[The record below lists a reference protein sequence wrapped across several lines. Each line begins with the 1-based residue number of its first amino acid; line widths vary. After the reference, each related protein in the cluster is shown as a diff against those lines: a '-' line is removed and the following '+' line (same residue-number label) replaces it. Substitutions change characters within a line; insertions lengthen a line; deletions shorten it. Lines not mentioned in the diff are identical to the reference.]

1 MISTSEVANAT
12 TTASNTTTDRH
23 FAALQP
29 GEASQDKIA
38 SVRLSLVFL
47 PLDRPISDAK
57 VLTGRQRPM
66 TEIAFLFAEIT
77 TSEGHRGLGYSYSK
91 RAGGRGQYAHAKE
104 LAEEVLGEDPNDI
117 QRIWTKL
124 VWAGA
129 SVGRSGL
136 ATQAIAAIDI
146 ALWDLKAKRARLPLA
161 KLLGAHRDS
170 VACYN
175 TSGGFLSSSIE
186 EIIENANASVER
198 GIGGV
203 KIKVGQP
210 DSRIDLRRVEMVRS
224 ALSDDVALMV
234 DANQQWDRVSALRIG
249 RQLERFELTWIEEPL
264 DCYDAEGHAMLAD
277 KLDTPIATGEML
289 TSTAEH
295 RTLIERRSVDFIQPD
310 AARVGG
316 ITQFL
321 RIMALGD
328 EAGLK
333 LAPLF
338 AMEIHLHLSAA
349 YPLDAWVEHFEW
361 LEPLFNERLRIADGR
376 MHVPAR
382 PGLGFSLSDQAR
394 ALTVETTTVG
404 ETGNVGETGT
414 IGETS
419 TVGSR

>member
-1 MISTSEVANAT
+1 MTARTAT
-12 TTASNTTTDRH
+12 TDSSAATDRH

-29 GEASQDKIA
+29 GEASQDKIT
-38 SVRLSLVFL
+38 SVTLSLVFL

-66 TEIAFLFAEIT
+66 TQIAFLFAEIAT
-77 TSEGHRGLGYSYSK
+77 LEGHEGVGYSYSK
-91 RAGGRGQYAHAKE
+91 RAGGPGLYAHAKE
-104 LAEEVLGEDPNDI
+104 IADDVIGEDPNDI

-146 ALWDLKAKRARLPLA
+146 ALWDLKAKRAGLPLA

-175 TSGGFLSSSIE
+175 TSGGFFSSPLE
-186 EIIENANASVER
+186 EIIENAHNSLER
-198 GIGGV
+198 GIGGI

-210 DSRIDLRRVEMVRS
+210 DPRIDLNRVEAIR
-224 ALSDDVALMV
+224 AELSDEVALMV

-249 RQLERFELTWIEEPL
+249 RQLERYGLTWIEEPL

-277 KLDTPIATGEML
+277 KLDTAIATGEML

-295 RTLIERRSVDFIQPD
+295 RLLIERRSVDYIQPD

-321 RIMALGD
+321 RIMALGE

-333 LAPLF
+333 LAPHF

-349 YPLDAWVEHFEW
+349 YALEAWVEHFDW
-361 LEPLFNERLRIADGR
+361 LEPLFNERLRIAGGR

-394 ALTVETTTVG
+394 ALTVETTT
-404 ETGNVGETGT
+404 
-414 IGETS
+414 IGDPP
-419 TVGSR
+419 R